1 MASRSG
7 LLPSYYSRN
16 TNGLITIS
24 SNPSSRSILRIR
36 EKYLLVIVIAVFIV
50 FSVIGVAY
58 LPELKASNVYK
69 YIKPPDNLGPDLL
82 GLVPP
87 IDSIDSQPQ
96 LNPHTARAKLQD
108 QQKLNFKIKQDFNIS
123 QLNAVLPKPNI
134 NSFMPQDVQRHDFS
148 HNSDNNNNDNNNVN
162 IANHNN
168 NDNNDKE
175 WTPLV
180 LPSGEDPDEEMVK
193 RRNFI
198 KDMMKVSWNN
208 YVTFAWGENELK
220 PVSKKGHSAGIF
232 GTTKLGLYQ

>member
-1 MASRSG
+1 
-7 LLPSYYSRN
+7 
-16 TNGLITIS
+16 
-24 SNPSSRSILRIR
+24 
-36 EKYLLVIVIAVFIV
+36 V

-58 LPELKASNVYK
+58 LPELKASNVYR

-87 IDSIDSQPQ
+87 IDSHNTQ
-96 LNPHTARAKLQD
+96 LNPHTARAKLED
-108 QQKLNFKIKQDFNIS
+108 KQKLNFKIKQDFNIS

-134 NSFMPQDVQRHDFS
+134 NGFMPQDTQRHDLNDNF
-148 HNSDNNNNDNNNVN
+148 DNNNNNNNNNNVNNYNNDNNNN
-162 IANHNN
+162 E
-168 NDNNDKE
+168 KK

-180 LPSGEDPDEEMVK
+180 LPSGEDPDEEMAK

-208 YVTFAWGENELK
+208 YVTYAWGENELR

-232 GTTKLGLYQ
+232 GTTKLGLYL